1 MYDIIAINHPIDSS
15 RHMLI
20 NLSNCVLNIYSSSSI
35 IFYSALLILSYHTML
50 IIGFDSNR
58 DSRKVILLDD
68 LTTTIITIKITEKT
82 PKTNI
87 ITKSKQS
94 SEKINPDCDQ
104 VIIIMPDVN
113 NPNGVF
119 IYPKR

>member
-1 MYDIIAINHPIDSS
+1 MYYIIAINHPIDSS

-20 NLSNCVLNIYSSSSI
+20 NLSKSVLNIYSSI

-58 DSRKVILLDD
+58 DSRKVILDD

-119 IYPKR
+119 IYPKRSEY

>member
-15 RHMLI
+15 RHM
-20 NLSNCVLNIYSSSSI
+20 YSSSSI

-58 DSRKVILLDD
+58 DSREVILDD
-68 LTTTIITIKITEKT
+68 LTTSIITIKITEKT

-119 IYPKR
+119 IYHERSEY